1 MWGGR
6 RSLDFHPGS
15 VLVALHGIDFLPK
28 SAAAREGAG
37 AGASAFRPAMNSGP
51 SPKDGR
57 ELPSAA
63 ELFKGVRPAPPPPP
77 GGLPTVPGKPGPTL
91 PKLSGFSP
99 LLLRP
104 MAAPKLPGTE
114 PGLLPGITP
123 VARTMP
129 AGPAV
134 PLPEAEPGPA
144 AVPEPTG
151 SAPPLPAAEMG
162 SPVPVAATVGPEPEE
177 VSTVLLKTSS
187 TPALLRASATMLK
200 LGFAVA
206 VVLGIGYVAVQYGMP
221 LIKEMS
227 KPPGSPAVVDKEA
240 STAVKVIQQ
249 TRAVVAKNDARVAQL
264 DEVIGHD
271 AKPKEGAAKVAAPAP
286 EPVPKPAPPK
296 VVVKGP
302 PRAIVDQF
310 LAQMVVGGVFE
321 GAEPRAYLNGRIV
334 KLDEIVD
341 RPLGLRFI
349 GIDGQQK
356 ELWFSNA
363 EGLMFRR
370 RY

>member
-1 MWGGR
+1 
-6 RSLDFHPGS
+6 
-15 VLVALHGIDFLPK
+15 
-28 SAAAREGAG
+28 
-37 AGASAFRPAMNSGP
+37 
-51 SPKDGR
+51 
-57 ELPSAA
+57 
-63 ELFKGVRPAPPPPP
+63 
-77 GGLPTVPGKPGPTL
+77 
-91 PKLSGFSP
+91 
-99 LLLRP
+99 
-104 MAAPKLPGTE
+104 
-114 PGLLPGITP
+114 
-123 VARTMP
+123 
-129 AGPAV
+129 
-134 PLPEAEPGPA
+134 
-144 AVPEPTG
+144 
-151 SAPPLPAAEMG
+151 MG